1 MCMILKLCILVSVIT
16 SLLFLKVPSCALL
29 LIHSCSPAGLQSGR
43 TILKFLITSL
53 AIRCLIIRKWSNEHF
68 SAITE
73 KSNLNPRVLFSTL
86 NSVVNPP
93 VSDSHD
99 VSLQTCKHFLKH
111 FIEKI
116 ATEED

>member
-1 MCMILKLCILVSVIT
+1 MSVT
-16 SLLFLKVPSCALL
+16 GLTHQHGHFHLLSYGFHVYN
-29 LIHSCSPAGLQSGR
+29 IEMMYMYIYLQSGR
-43 TILKFLITSL
+43 TTFKFLITSL
-53 AIRCLIIRKWSNEHF
+53 AIRCLIIRKWSNEYF

-73 KSNLNPRVLFSTL
+73 KIHLNPRVLFSTL

-93 VSDSHD
+93 VSDCHD
-99 VSLQTCKHFLKH
+99 VSLQTCEHFLKH